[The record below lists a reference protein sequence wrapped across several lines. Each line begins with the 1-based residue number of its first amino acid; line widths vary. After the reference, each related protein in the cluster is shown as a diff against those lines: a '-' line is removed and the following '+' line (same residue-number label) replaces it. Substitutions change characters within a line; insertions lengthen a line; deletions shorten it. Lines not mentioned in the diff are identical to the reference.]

1 MVVFDANFL
10 IFFLDPK
17 LREGA
22 GNNPRVDHLVE
33 TIDQN
38 RDRIIVPTP
47 ALSELLVGAKD
58 AAPKY
63 LDTINRSRYFRI
75 EPFGERAAVEA
86 AAMTRD
92 AISRGAKLGP
102 AIESS
107 WAKVKFDRQIVAI
120 GRVAGAHAIYSQD
133 PDVARHAIE
142 VGMKV
147 LRLEDLPDPP
157 TPPQIE
163 MTLETPESEPA
174 ADPDET
180 E

>member
-10 IFFLDPK
+10 IYFLDPK
-17 LREGA
+17 LKDGA

-33 TIDQN
+33 TIDQD
-38 RDRIIVPTP
+38 RERIIVPTP

-58 AAPKY
+58 AAPQY

-92 AISRGAKLGP
+92 AIGRGSKLGP

-120 GRVAGAHAIYSQD
+120 ASSRSQRHLFTGPRCRPSCQGSRNKGLAAGR
-133 PDVARHAIE
+133 PARSPNTSSDRDGTRSA
-142 VGMKV
+142 
-147 LRLEDLPDPP
+147 
-157 TPPQIE
+157 
-163 MTLETPESEPA
+163 
-174 ADPDET
+174 
-180 E
+180 